1 MSQPIVPGGPDSVAS
16 GNTVLGGSLLARV
29 PQGMAPLSL
38 LLLVQ
43 QRTGS
48 VAAAGLAAGAWSLA
62 AAAGPPL
69 WSRPAGR
76 GRADRIVAV
85 VGLGQA
91 LVLFGLAAY
100 AGDVIGLW
108 AVGAALG
115 GLLTAPA
122 SPVARTLWPRLGRD
136 AAHVERLYTLDATA
150 QELVFVAGP
159 ALVGLLVAVAS
170 PSASLAVAGVIGGI
184 GAVVFARII
193 APLWVP
199 HPASGQVVRLGR
211 ALWIP
216 WSSLFTLCLGLGVTE
231 VGVPATALLDGH
243 RAAAGPILALWSLG
257 SLVGGVISSRRAWGA
272 SPAHRARTLFL
283 LLLLAAA
290 VVWLA
295 WPLGLGWLTLAL
307 FVSGL
312 PLAPTLAALYAL
324 IAEVSREARRTEA
337 FALGNTSVLLGL
349 GLGNAFGGWLA
360 RSDPRHAFATTV
372 GLLVLASVPTQLYL
386 ARSTRR
392 SSQTGSA
399 DS

>member
-1 MSQPIVPGGPDSVAS
+1 VTPDPTSPVRGAS
-16 GNTVLGGSLLARV
+16 GNTVLGASLLARV

-48 VAAAGLAAGAWSLA
+48 VAAAGLAAGAWSLG

-76 GRADRIVAV
+76 GRADRIVAA
-85 VGLGQA
+85 VGLSQA
-91 LVLFGLAAY
+91 VMLIVLALYG
-100 AGDVIGLW
+100 GDSAGLW
-108 AVGAALG
+108 ALGATAG

-170 PSASLAVAGVIGGI
+170 PSASLAVAAVIGGI
-184 GAVVFARII
+184 GAVVFSRII

-199 HPASGQVVRLGR
+199 HPHTAQREPLGR
-211 ALWIP
+211 RLWIP
-216 WSSLFTLCLGLGVTE
+216 WTSLFTLCLGLGVTE

-243 RAAAGPILALWSLG
+243 RAAAGPILAIWSLG
-257 SLVGGVISSRRAWGA
+257 SLVGGLASSRRAWGA
-272 SPAHRARTLFL
+272 SAAHRARTLFL
-283 LLLLAAA
+283 LLLAAA
-290 VVWLA
+290 GIVWAA
-295 WPLGLGWLTLAL
+295 WPLGLGWLTVAL
-307 FVSGL
+307 FVAGL

-324 IAEVSREARRTEA
+324 IAEVSAEARRTEA

-349 GLGNAFGGWLA
+349 GLGNAFGGWLSK
-360 RSDPRHAFATTV
+360 SDPRHAFAATTCL
-372 GLLVLASVPTQLYL
+372 LLVAAVPTQLYL

-392 SSQTGSA
+392 SSQTGAS

>member
-1 MSQPIVPGGPDSVAS
+1 
-16 GNTVLGGSLLARV
+16 LGASLLARV

-48 VAAAGLAAGAWSLA
+48 VAAAGLAAGAWSLGA
-62 AAAGPPL
+62 ALGPPL

-76 GRADRIVAV
+76 GRADRVVVA

-91 LVLFGLAAY
+91 LVLFALAGY
-100 AGDVIGLW
+100 AGSVIGLW
-108 AVGAALG
+108 ALGATAG

-159 ALVGLLVAVAS
+159 ALVGLLVAIAS
-170 PSASLAVAGVIGGI
+170 PSASLGVAGLVGAI
-184 GAVVFARII
+184 GAVVFSRII

-199 HPASGQVVRLGR
+199 HPRTATREPLGR
-211 ALWIP
+211 RLWIP
-216 WSSLFTLCLGLGVTE
+216 WTSLFTLCLGLGVTE

-243 RAAAGPILALWSLG
+243 RAAAGPILAVWSLG
-257 SLVGGVISSRRAWGA
+257 SLVGGVVSSRRAWGA
-272 SPAHRARTLFL
+272 SPAHRARLLFL
-283 LLLLAAA
+283 VLAAA
-290 VVWLA
+290 AALVWLA

-312 PLAPTLAALYAL
+312 PLATTLAAVYAL
-324 IAEVSREARRTEA
+324 IAEVSRESRRTEA

-349 GLGNAFGGWLA
+349 GLGNAMGGLLSK
-360 RSDPRHAFATTV
+360 SDPRHAFATTV
-372 GLLVLASVPTQLYL
+372 GLLLVAAVPTQLYR

-392 SSQTGSA
+392 SSQTGSS